1 MRNETKARIN
11 NNLNATISEISN
23 KFGSNTANLAVIAI
37 EYPLI
42 RPEHIDD
49 AINTMSLFGTDS
61 IISVRP
67 DNAIFFQHHG
77 DGLHPILN
85 RDKFTKLERE
95 VLFKQSGGIKV
106 VRKVFFDKS
115 KRVLSG
121 KIGHIMIDQKAAM
134 GLFSKIDFEI
144 ISNILRKNEIL
155 KPKSSLT

>member
-1 MRNETKARIN
+1 MRNESKARIN
-11 NNLNATISEISN
+11 NNLNATAREISN
-23 KFGSNTANLAVIAI
+23 KFCSNIANLAIITI

-49 AINTMSLFGTDS
+49 AINTMTLFGTDS

-67 DNAIFFQHHG
+67 DNSIFFQHHG

-95 VLFKQSGGIKV
+95 VLFKQSGGITV
-106 VRKVFFDKS
+106 VRKAFFDKS
-115 KRVLSG
+115 KQVLSG
-121 KIGHIMIDQKAAM
+121 KIGHIMIDQKAAI

-144 ISNILRKNEIL
+144 ISDILRKTQNL
-155 KPKSSLT
+155 